1 VIALAR
7 AMVRR
12 SKLLILDEATSA
24 IDAATDTA
32 IQASLR
38 QELGR
43 DVTVLVV
50 AHRLQTIID
59 YDKIVRTFRGVSL
72 AGH

>member
-24 IDAATDTA
+24 IDAATDTV

-59 YDKIVRTFRGVSL
+59 YDKIVRTGRSVSL
-72 AGH
+72 ARY